1 MDLPRRGKGGATGKP
16 MIISTG
22 RANLAGIGEAMETA
36 RRHGSGEIVLL
47 HCTSG
52 YPTPAEEANLLTLP
66 DLARR
71 FGAVGG
77 LSDHTLGPEV
87 PVAAVALGAHAIEK
101 DRKSTRLNSSH

>member
-1 MDLPRRGKGGATGKP
+1 

-22 RANLAGIGEAMETA
+22 MANLAEIGEAMETA
-36 RRHGSGEIVLL
+36 RRHGSGDIVLL

-71 FGAVGG
+71 FGAVRG
-77 LSDHTLGPEV
+77 LSDHTLCPEA
-87 PVAAVALGAHAIEK
+87 PVAAAALGAHVLE
-101 DRKSTRLNSSH
+101 TPSSAQRHVGKEGGTTWRYRV